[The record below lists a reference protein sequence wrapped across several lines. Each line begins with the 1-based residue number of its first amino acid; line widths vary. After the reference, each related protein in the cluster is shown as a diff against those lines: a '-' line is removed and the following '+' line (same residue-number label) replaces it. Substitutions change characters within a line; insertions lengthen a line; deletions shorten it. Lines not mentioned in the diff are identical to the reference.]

1 MLRCCKYVLKQEEKL
16 VNSVIKLSND
26 IIWTNYFLK
35 KKRPK
40 TIEKRKMKLG
50 KKMTS
55 FNPN

>member
-1 MLRCCKYVLKQEEKL
+1 MDQL
-16 VNSVIKLSND
+16 
-26 IIWTNYFLK
+26 FFK